1 MALAVQ
7 LPHNS
12 SDEAIVDNGIADPEL
27 TEAASVAA
35 FTDIV
40 ALATRMFDVEAA
52 FVSLLDKQRQVFQAH
67 INSSLYE
74 IGREVAFCSHTVSQ
88 ENAFVILDAAN
99 DPCFKDNPYVVGAP
113 HIRFYVGIPLRTPS
127 GNAVGALC
135 LADTKPRDGF
145 SDVDVHS
152 LRQLANLAISHMEL
166 NRLEIAQRESQSRFE
181 HITSTSPD
189 GIVCADADGHITV
202 WNAAAEQ
209 MFGYS
214 GAEAVGQSID
224 LIAPERMRG
233 SRVDGLQR
241 VASGGDPLMI
251 GKTIEL
257 QARHK
262 NGEEFPIEL
271 SLSQWQE
278 DGRTALGS
286 IVRDIRGRRANEE
299 RLFRLAHLDPL
310 TELPN
315 RSVLR
320 KRLIEI
326 TKATQPVSVLMID
339 LDGFKEINDN
349 YGHATGDAL
358 LKKMASRLCNCV
370 KPTDTVSRL
379 GGDEF
384 VLLLNNI
391 DDPVRAADV
400 ANAIIAAVAT
410 PFDFEGQ
417 ALIIR
422 CSIGI
427 ALSSDNKEGADS
439 LLSCADLALYQAKN
453 EGRNC
458 YRIFTRV
465 LRDRVRRTRTC
476 RENIG
481 RAVEFN
487 QFRLHY
493 QPQVRLKDGALVGA
507 EALIR
512 WQHPKHGLLTPE
524 AFLDVLDNSPH
535 ATEVGNWVM
544 RTACAQAAEWRRSG
558 ASEFR
563 MGVNLCSAQFRQG
576 NLAETVR
583 KTLMVTGLPA
593 ANLELEITENIVL
606 RQEAGLAETL
616 HSVRESGVG
625 IAFDDY
631 GTGYA
636 SLSLLKRFPLTRL
649 KIDRS
654 FVTGMMGSS
663 KDETIVRA
671 ILQLGHGFGL
681 QVIAEGIETA
691 AEHARL
697 RAKGCQEG
705 QGYLFGKP
713 MPADMFAA
721 RFDLGNRDDLA
732 NKLAAH

>member
-7 LPHNS
+7 LPHILS
-12 SDEAIVDNGIADPEL
+12 G
-27 TEAASVAA
+27 EAASDDGLADHELRDAAPAAA

-52 FVSLLDKQRQVFQAH
+52 FVSLLDKERQVFQAH
-67 INSSLYE
+67 MSSSVYE
-74 IGREVAFCSHTVSQ
+74 ISREAAFCSHALLQ
-88 ENAFVILDAAN
+88 KDAFVILDAAL
-99 DPCFKDNPYVVGAP
+99 DPRFEDNSYVVGAP
-113 HIRFYVGIPLRTPS
+113 HIRFYVGVPLRTPS
-127 GNAVGALC
+127 GHAVGALC
-135 LADTKPRDGF
+135 LADTKPRDVF
-145 SDVDVHS
+145 SDADVHS
-152 LRQLANLAISHMEL
+152 LRQLANIAIDRMEMG
-166 NRLEIAQRESQSRFE
+166 RLEIAQRESQSRFE

-189 GIVCADADGHITV
+189 GIVCADADGRITV
-202 WNAAAEQ
+202 WNAAAER

-214 GAEAVGQSID
+214 GAEAIGQSID
-224 LIAPERMRG
+224 VIAPERMRG
-233 SRVDGLQR
+233 GHSNGLQR
-241 VASGGDPLMI
+241 VATGGDPRLI

-262 NGEEFPIEL
+262 SGEEFPIEL

-278 DGRTALGS
+278 DGRAAFGS

-320 KRLIEI
+320 ERLIEI
-326 TKATQPVSVLMID
+326 TRAARPVSVLMLD
-339 LDGFKEINDN
+339 LDGFKEVNDN

-358 LKKMASRLCNCV
+358 LRTIAARLLSCV
-370 KPTDTVSRL
+370 RPIDTVSRL

-384 VLLLNNI
+384 VLLLTDS
-391 DDPVRAADV
+391 DDPLRATEV
-400 ANAIIAAVAT
+400 ANAIIAAVAI
-410 PFDFEGQ
+410 PFDHEGQ
-417 ALIIR
+417 TLKLR
-422 CSIGI
+422 GSIGI
-427 ALSSDNKEGADS
+427 ALSSNSTEGAEY
-439 LLSCADLALYQAKN
+439 LLSCADLALYQAKS

-458 YRIFTRV
+458 YRMFTQV
-465 LRDRVRRTRTC
+465 LRDKVRRTRSC
-476 RENIG
+476 REDIG

-512 WQHPKHGLLTPE
+512 WQHPKHGLLTP
-524 AFLDVLDNSPH
+524 ASFVDVLDSSPH

-544 RTACAQAAEWRRSG
+544 RTACAQAAEWRRLG
-558 ASEFR
+558 AKDFR
-563 MGVNLCSAQFRQG
+563 MGVNLCSAQFRNG

-583 KTLMVTGLPA
+583 EILTSTGLPA

-616 HSVRESGVG
+616 HAVRESGVG

-681 QVIAEGIETA
+681 DVIAEGIETA

-721 RFDLGNRDDLA
+721 RFDLGAREALA
-732 NKLAAH
+732 NKLAAR